1 MNPETT
7 VTFKKFS
14 NNVFDRS
21 ILSNKEYKE
30 MIDNFITTVSLLTKK
45 GNPII
50 CNKSQII
57 NCMIKFGII
66 DSEEGFKEIKKQ
78 LGKEMF
84 ENLLASISNV
94 INDNLS
100 SYDEIAKYNR
110 AYRVQM
116 VEQEDRN
123 KPTLVDLFCGAGGLS
138 LGLTQV
144 GFRVVFANDIEKS
157 ALRTYSFNHPEIDG
171 KRITMGGIEDIAYN
185 VNNYIHETVDVI
197 AGGPPCQGFSTANRQ
212 RIIDDPRNVL
222 YKYYVECVK
231 RLNPKFFIMENVK
244 GMKNAADQIVEDFNT
259 NLQIG
264 YDIDYEILNAKYLG
278 IPQNRERLIY
288 IGVREDIKR
297 KNNVDANKIFRL
309 LKNGYKEEI
318 SIMDAISSLKPLEAS
333 RVKNSTDLGDEISGN
348 KISNVNTRFENEY
361 VSKINMNRKTCV
373 TFNHKARYNND
384 RDIEI
389 YSRMLPGDKS
399 DSPRIADIMP
409 YKSRS
414 HMFKDKYYKLIPDI
428 PCKTITAHMKF
439 DCNMYIHPY
448 QARGLTPREAARI
461 QSYPDDYFFLG
472 VYTKTYQQ
480 IGNSVPP
487 LMARTLGKEIIKYLQ
502 AETK

>member
-1 MNPETT
+1 MNQETA
-7 VTFKKFS
+7 TFKRFS
-14 NNVFDRS
+14 NNVFDRNL
-21 ILSNKEYKE
+21 LSNKEYKE
-30 MIDNFITTVSLLTKK
+30 MIDNFITTVSLLTKEE
-45 GNPII
+45 NRIT
-50 CNKSQII
+50 CNEPQII
-57 NCMIKFGII
+57 NCMIEFGII
-66 DSEEGFKEIKKQ
+66 DSEEGFLEIKKQ
-78 LGKEMF
+78 LSKEMF
-84 ENLLASISNV
+84 EKLQDSISIV
-94 INDNLS
+94 INDNLLE
-100 SYDEIAKYNR
+100 YDEIAKYNK
-110 AYRVQM
+110 AYRVKII
-116 VEQEDRN
+116 EQEDQN

-138 LGLTQV
+138 LGLTQI
-144 GFRVVFANDIEKS
+144 GFRVIFANDIEKS

-185 VNNYIHETVDVI
+185 VNDYINESVDLI
-197 AGGPPCQGFSTANRQ
+197 AGGPPCQGFSSANRQ
-212 RIIDDPRNVL
+212 RIIDDPRNIL

-244 GMKNAADQIVEDFNT
+244 GMKNVADQVVEDFNT

-264 YDIDYEILNAKYLG
+264 YEIDYEILNAKYLG

-288 IGVREDIKR
+288 IGVREDVKR
-297 KNNVDANKIFRL
+297 KHNICANKIFQL
-309 LKNGYKEEI
+309 LKRSYKEKLN
-318 SIMDAISSLKPLEAS
+318 IMDAINSLKPLEAS
-333 RVKNSTDLGDEISGN
+333 RAKNSTELGDEISGN
-348 KISNVNTRFENEY
+348 KISSVNTKFENEY
-361 VSKINMNRKTCV
+361 VSKINMDKKMNL

-414 HMFKDKYYKLIPDI
+414 HMFKDKYYKLIPNI

-487 LMARTLGKEIIKYLQ
+487 LMARALGEEIIKYLQ
-502 AETK
+502 TETK